1 MKNYPLKVCLLSLVL
16 SFFLATSSSAQSL
29 LIPYRVANKWGL
41 SDTLGKMVLPA
52 QYDEVQFSL
61 YKNDYSLY
69 KVKAYNLPWN
79 VFYVKKDQLIGIAG
93 AQEIIKP
100 LYSKITCVEQAY
112 YLAFRN
118 NSYAQILTLK
128 GKNILPKGYTYNRQI
143 WSSTGA
149 EYSGYDSH
157 FIFDVD
163 DSLGMRCV
171 YYYNLVNP
179 ALSGILISK
188 CADIDAK
195 SSSASDD
202 GMVLQLS
209 KRDAYGYSYVLI
221 NYDVQL
227 KRLRVVKQGSSL
239 DDLRQKQPSGYGFGG
254 YGGGS
259 GSGIGA
265 EGVPADMGD
274 RKLDK
279 AVAKKGS
286 LMWKDGKLSI
296 ESFEQG
302 YHNGNYRTLRT
313 SVPVQLPNGA
323 SNVQVAYYKH
333 GHSEPAY
340 RVQTDSGLF
349 DLYNYVKF
357 SQNGKQFLMLGVKPL
372 AQGYDSIEQIFNPT
386 MPEGERYQ
394 LIVGNRNASN
404 HFEFGLIDLKGK
416 ILIPLSYQKIN
427 WMNGQ
432 KPEGRRLY
440 LDDYWVVKKA
450 GKFGIIHSN
459 NVLVFP
465 IVYDSIYLHCGYL
478 EASTYYVM
486 KKDSLYSALVAINQ
500 QPYLKNDH
508 RYKTVPLVL
517 KYRPTDVLYLP
528 NKGSRAPAFK
538 LLELSNDKGEVM
550 GYASVNGFLYFK
562 D

>member
-1 MKNYPLKVCLLSLVL
+1 MRIQRSALMFLLC
-16 SFFLATSSSAQSL
+16 FLFINNLRTQSL

-52 QYDEVQFSL
+52 HYDGVQFSL
-61 YKNDYSLY
+61 YKNDYSLF
-69 KVKAYNLPWN
+69 KAKKYNLPWN
-79 VFYVKKDQLIGIAG
+79 VFYVQKDQLIGIAG

-100 LYSKITCVEQAY
+100 QYAKITCIEQSY
-112 YLAFRN
+112 YLAFSN
-118 NSYAQILTLK
+118 NDYAQIFTLK

-143 WSSTGA
+143 WSSPGA

-171 YYYNLVNP
+171 YYYNRVNP

-188 CADIDAK
+188 CSDIDAK

-202 GMVLQLS
+202 GMILQLS
-209 KRDAYGYSYVLI
+209 KRDAYGYTYVLVD
-221 NYDVQL
+221 YDVQL
-227 KRLRVVKQGSSL
+227 KRLRIVKKGSSL
-239 DDLRQKQPSGYGFGG
+239 DDVREQANSGYGFGDGGDMG
-254 YGGGS
+254 YGD
-259 GSGIGA
+259 
-265 EGVPADMGD
+265 VPVSI
-274 RKLDK
+274 RERQLDK
-279 AVAKKGS
+279 AAAKKGS
-286 LMWKDGKLSI
+286 FMWKDGKLSI
-296 ESFEQG
+296 ESFDQG
-302 YHNGNYRTLRT
+302 YYNGRYKTIRS
-313 SVPVQLPNGA
+313 SVPVQLPNGS
-323 SNVQVAYYKH
+323 SNIQVAYYKH
-333 GHSEPAY
+333 SQSEPSY
-340 RVQTDSGLF
+340 RVQTDSGLYAI
-349 DLYNYVKF
+349 YNYVKF
-357 SQNGKQFLMLGVKPL
+357 MQNGKQFLMLGINPL

-394 LIVGNRNASN
+394 FIVGNRNEINQLA
-404 HFEFGLIDLKGK
+404 FGLMDINGE

-427 WMNGQ
+427 WMNDQ

-459 NVLVFP
+459 NSIVFP
-465 IVYDSIYLHCGYL
+465 IVYDSIFLNCGYL
-478 EASTYYVM
+478 EASTFYVL
-486 KKDSLYSALVAINQ
+486 KKDSLYSALVALNQ
-500 QPYLKNDH
+500 QPYLNNDH

-528 NKGSRAPAFK
+528 KKGNKSSAFK

-550 GYASVNGFLYFK
+550 GYSSVNGLLYFK

>member
-1 MKNYPLKVCLLSLVL
+1 
-16 SFFLATSSSAQSL
+16 
-29 LIPYRVANKWGL
+29 VANKWGL

-52 QYDEVQFSL
+52 HYDGVQFSL
-61 YKNDYSLY
+61 YKNDYSLF
-69 KVKAYNLPWN
+69 KAKKYNLPWN
-79 VFYVKKDQLIGIAG
+79 VFYVQKDQLIGIAG

-100 LYSKITCVEQAY
+100 QYAKITCIEQSY
-112 YLAFRN
+112 YLAFSN
-118 NSYAQILTLK
+118 NDYAQIFTLK

-143 WSSTGA
+143 WSSPGA

-171 YYYNLVNP
+171 YYYNRVNP

-188 CADIDAK
+188 CSDIDAK

-202 GMVLQLS
+202 GMILQLS
-209 KRDAYGYSYVLI
+209 KRDAYGYTYVLVD
-221 NYDVQL
+221 YDVQL
-227 KRLRVVKQGSSL
+227 KRLRIVKKGSSL
-239 DDLRQKQPSGYGFGG
+239 DDVREQANSGYGFGDGGDMG
-254 YGGGS
+254 YGD
-259 GSGIGA
+259 
-265 EGVPADMGD
+265 VPVSI
-274 RKLDK
+274 RERQLDK
-279 AVAKKGS
+279 AAAKKGS
-286 LMWKDGKLSI
+286 FMWKDGKLSI
-296 ESFEQG
+296 ESFDQG
-302 YHNGNYRTLRT
+302 YYNGRYKTIRS
-313 SVPVQLPNGA
+313 SVPVQLPNGS
-323 SNVQVAYYKH
+323 SNIQVAYYKH
-333 GHSEPAY
+333 SQSEPSY
-340 RVQTDSGLF
+340 RVQTDSGLYAI
-349 DLYNYVKF
+349 YNYVKF
-357 SQNGKQFLMLGVKPL
+357 MQNGKQFLMLGINPL

-394 LIVGNRNASN
+394 FIVGNRNEINQLA
-404 HFEFGLIDLKGK
+404 FGLMDINGE

-427 WMNGQ
+427 WMNDQ

-459 NVLVFP
+459 NSIVFP
-465 IVYDSIYLHCGYL
+465 IVYDSIFLNCGYL
-478 EASTYYVM
+478 EASTFYVL
-486 KKDSLYSALVAINQ
+486 KKDSLYSALVALNQ
-500 QPYLKNDH
+500 QPYLNNDH

-528 NKGSRAPAFK
+528 KKGNKSSAFK

-550 GYASVNGFLYFK
+550 GYSSVNGLLYFK

>member
-1 MKNYPLKVCLLSLVL
+1 MRIQRSALMFLLC
-16 SFFLATSSSAQSL
+16 FLFINNLRTQSL

-52 QYDEVQFSL
+52 HYDGVQFSL
-61 YKNDYSLY
+61 YKNDYSLF
-69 KVKAYNLPWN
+69 KAKKYNLPWN
-79 VFYVKKDQLIGIAG
+79 VFYVQKDQLIGIAG

-100 LYSKITCVEQAY
+100 QYAKITCIEQSY
-112 YLAFRN
+112 YLAFSN
-118 NSYAQILTLK
+118 NDYAQIFTLK

-143 WSSTGA
+143 WSSPGA

-171 YYYNLVNP
+171 YYYNRVNP

-188 CADIDAK
+188 CSDIDAK

-202 GMVLQLS
+202 GMILQLS
-209 KRDAYGYSYVLI
+209 KRDAYGYTYVLVD
-221 NYDVQL
+221 YDVQL
-227 KRLRVVKQGSSL
+227 KRLRIVKKGSSL
-239 DDLRQKQPSGYGFGG
+239 DDVREQANSGYGFGDGGDMG
-254 YGGGS
+254 YGD
-259 GSGIGA
+259 
-265 EGVPADMGD
+265 VPVSI
-274 RKLDK
+274 RERQLDK
-279 AVAKKGS
+279 AAAKKGS
-286 LMWKDGKLSI
+286 FMWKDGKLSI
-296 ESFEQG
+296 ESFDQG
-302 YHNGNYRTLRT
+302 YYNGRYKTIRS
-313 SVPVQLPNGA
+313 SVPVQLPNGS
-323 SNVQVAYYKH
+323 SNIQVAYYKH
-333 GHSEPAY
+333 SQSEPSY
-340 RVQTDSGLF
+340 RVQTDSGLYAI
-349 DLYNYVKF
+349 YNYVKF
-357 SQNGKQFLMLGVKPL
+357 MQNGKQFLMLGINPL

-394 LIVGNRNASN
+394 FIVGNRNEINQLA
-404 HFEFGLIDLKGK
+404 FGLMDINGE

-427 WMNGQ
+427 WMNDQ

-459 NVLVFP
+459 NSIVFP
-465 IVYDSIYLHCGYL
+465 IVYDSIFLNCGYL
-478 EASTYYVM
+478 EASTFYVL
-486 KKDSLYSALVAINQ
+486 KKDSLYSALVALNQ
-500 QPYLKNDH
+500 QPYLNNDH
-508 RYKTVPLVL
+508 RYKRVPLVL

-528 NKGSRAPAFK
+528 KKGNKSSAFK

-550 GYASVNGFLYFK
+550 GYSSVNGLLYFK